1 MRGSNKGRRA
11 RHVIVIAGASG
22 SGKTELIKKL
32 SRTPLDAFTL
42 SVLNHLGCD
51 PNQRLKRSTVER
63 MQRLMDPANYKKRK
77 TRKLQHCLLLHID
90 LTSIN
95 HNNNLRLLREI
106 SKRTKRIDV
115 ITLYT
120 SPKEWRQRIFDR
132 LHTENEPS
140 MKAALIALS
149 AKASNKISNFLYHR
163 EYKNWLREAQ
173 SYKISKKCIINTFE
187 QAFLTSIPPHKIPP
201 KHYASIEFN
210 RNETK
215 THATSQPIQGNT
227 ND

>member
-1 MRGSNKGRRA
+1 MGGSNKGRRA

-32 SRTPLDAFTL
+32 SQTPLDAFTL
-42 SVLNHLGCD
+42 RVLNHLDCD

-95 HNNNLRLLREI
+95 HNNNLKLLREI

-115 ITLYT
+115 ISLYT

-132 LHTENEPS
+132 LHTDNEPS
-140 MKAALIALS
+140 MRAALIALS
-149 AKASNKISNFLYHR
+149 AKLSNYISDFLYHR
-163 EYKNWLREAQ
+163 EYKKWCREC
-173 SYKISKKCIINTFE
+173 KNLNISKTTVINTFTE
-187 QAFLTSIPPHKIPP
+187 TI
-201 KHYASIEFN
+201 YAS
-210 RNETK
+210 TK
-215 THATSQPIQGNT
+215 PPF
-227 ND
+227 

>member
-22 SGKTELIKKL
+22 SGKTELIRKL

-77 TRKLQHCLLLHID
+77 TRKLQYCLLLHID

-95 HNNNLRLLREI
+95 HNKSLKLLREI
-106 SKRTKRIDV
+106 SKQTKRIDV

-120 SPKEWRQRIFDR
+120 SPKEWRQRILER
-132 LHTENEPS
+132 LLTENEPS

-149 AKASNKISNFLYHR
+149 AKLSNRISDFLYHR
-163 EYKNWLREAQ
+163 EYRKWFVEANNHKTH
-173 SYKISKKCIINTFE
+173 SCCLINTFNE
-187 QAFLTSIPPHKIPP
+187 SFLQSIP
-201 KHYASIEFN
+201 
-210 RNETK
+210 
-215 THATSQPIQGNT
+215 
-227 ND
+227 D

>member
-32 SRTPLDAFTL
+32 SWTPLDAFTL
-42 SVLNHLGCD
+42 SVLNHLDSD

-63 MQRLMDPANYKKRK
+63 MQQLIDPANYKKRK

-95 HNNNLRLLREI
+95 HNNNLKLLRAI

-120 SPKEWRQRIFDR
+120 SPKEWRQRIFNR
-132 LHTENEPS
+132 LHTENKPS

-149 AKASNKISNFLYHR
+149 AKLSNMISDFLYHR
-163 EYKNWLREAQ
+163 EYKKWFAEATN
-173 SYKISKKCIINTFE
+173 YKTHSQCLINTLNKS
-187 QAFLTSIPPHKIPP
+187 FLQSIP
-201 KHYASIEFN
+201 Y
-210 RNETK
+210 
-215 THATSQPIQGNT
+215 
-227 ND
+227 

>member
-1 MRGSNKGRRA
+1 MKGSNKGRRA

-32 SRTPLDAFTL
+32 SRTPLDAFSL
-42 SVLNHLGCD
+42 GVLNHLGCD

-95 HNNNLRLLREI
+95 HNNNLKLLREI

-120 SPKEWRQRIFDR
+120 SPKEWRQRIFNR
-132 LHTENEPS
+132 LHTENKPS

-149 AKASNKISNFLYHR
+149 EKLSNRVSDFLYHR
-163 EYKNWLREAQ
+163 EYRKWFSEATNHKTH
-173 SYKISKKCIINTFE
+173 SDCMINTFSE
-187 QAFLTSIPPHKIPP
+187 SFLQSIP
-201 KHYASIEFN
+201 
-210 RNETK
+210 
-215 THATSQPIQGNT
+215 
-227 ND
+227 D

>member
-32 SRTPLDAFTL
+32 SRTPRDEFTL
-42 SVLNHLGCD
+42 SVLKHLGCD

-95 HNNNLRLLREI
+95 HNNNLKLLLEI
-106 SKRTKRIDV
+106 SRRTKRIDV

-120 SPKEWRQRIFDR
+120 PPNEWRQRIFDR

-140 MKAALIALS
+140 MRASLIALS
-149 AKASNKISNFLYHR
+149 AKASDRISDLLYHR
-163 EYKNWLREAQ
+163 EYKKWFTETKN
-173 SYKISKKCIINTFE
+173 YKAHKCCLINTFDE
-187 QAFLTSIPPHKIPP
+187 SFLQSIP
-201 KHYASIEFN
+201 F
-210 RNETK
+210 
-215 THATSQPIQGNT
+215 
-227 ND
+227 

>member
-1 MRGSNKGRRA
+1 MGGSNKGRRA

-32 SRTPLDAFTL
+32 SRTPLDAFSL

-95 HNNNLRLLREI
+95 HNNNLKLLREI

-132 LHTENEPS
+132 LHTDNEPS
-140 MKAALIALS
+140 MRAALIALS
-149 AKASNKISNFLYHR
+149 AKLSNYISDFLYHR
-163 EYKNWLREAQ
+163 EYKKWCREC
-173 SYKISKKCIINTFE
+173 KNLNISKTTVINTFTE
-187 QAFLTSIPPHKIPP
+187 TI
-201 KHYASIEFN
+201 YAS
-210 RNETK
+210 TK
-215 THATSQPIQGNT
+215 PPF
-227 ND
+227 

>member
-95 HNNNLRLLREI
+95 HNNNLKLLREI

-132 LHTENEPS
+132 LHTEDEPS
-140 MKAALIALS
+140 MRAALIALT
-149 AKASNKISNFLYHR
+149 AKASRRISNFLYHR
-163 EYKNWLREAQ
+163 EYKKWLLEIKNYGAHG
-173 SYKISKKCIINTFE
+173 CCTVNTFD
-187 QAFLTSIPPHKIPP
+187 QSFLRSLPP
-201 KHYASIEFN
+201 S
-210 RNETK
+210 
-215 THATSQPIQGNT
+215 
-227 ND
+227 

>member
-32 SRTPLDAFTL
+32 SRTPLDSFAL

-51 PNQRLKRSTVER
+51 PNQRLKRSTVEQ
-63 MQRLMDPANYKKRK
+63 MQRLMDPPNYKKRK

-95 HNNNLRLLREI
+95 HNNNLKLLREI
-106 SKRTKRIDV
+106 SKQTKRIDV

-120 SPKEWRQRIFDR
+120 SPKEWRQRILDR

-149 AKASNKISNFLYHR
+149 AKFSKRISDFLYHR
-163 EYKNWLREAQ
+163 EYKKWFSEAKN
-173 SYKISKKCIINTFE
+173 YKTHSCCLINTFNE
-187 QAFLTSIPPHKIPP
+187 SFLESIP
-201 KHYASIEFN
+201 
-210 RNETK
+210 
-215 THATSQPIQGNT
+215 
-227 ND
+227 D